1 MSTDPPKEI
10 TTTIRGYDETQLRQ
24 AFKSQAMGVAMM
36 CVMHGYFKYSNPL
49 FLQSIIPLKSLFEN
63 KLVQIHLLGKPAR
76 GDLARPWKAA
86 AGLFAGLGGDQG
98 ATAGTASTT
107 TEGDERPKLKEEEK
121 EDKETEKEKEQEKE
135 SENES
140 NEEE

>member
-10 TTTIRGYDETQLRQ
+10 TTTVRGYDETQLRQ

-49 FLQSIIPLKSLFEN
+49 FLQSIMPLKSLFEN

-98 ATAGTASTT
+98 ATAGAASTT
-107 TEGDERPKLKEEEK
+107 TEGDERTKLKGEEK
-121 EDKETEKEKEQEKE
+121 EEKEEKKEKEQEKE
-135 SENES
+135 TENE
-140 NEEE
+140 NDEEE